1 MRILVLEIDED
12 VIKTLKALLKMGHKV
27 YICKSGSDCTTVLKM
42 KEFDLLMV
50 DVEIVNLAGL
60 ETVIALRTKE
70 RGTGKHL
77 PVVALGE
84 IPGSGRIPGMET
96 GFDHELRKP
105 VQIPNL
111 LELMD
116 KLSTRPPATIQ
127 EAPRQETPRQEAPK
141 PPPPKPPPPKVSEND
156 RPSDSNPPINEKAAL
171 ALCDGDEEFY
181 HEIAQVFVLDAITHL
196 EKLKNALKNKDVDLT
211 QRHAHAL
218 KGASGNVCAENFLF
232 FAMQIERAAK
242 NKDLSQTDPIFADL
256 HKEYLRIKEF
266 VAKVMPG

>member
-1 MRILVLEIDED
+1 MRILVLEVDDD
-12 VIKTLKALLKMGHKV
+12 VIKCLKALLKMGHKV

-42 KEFDLLMV
+42 KEFDFLMV
-50 DVEIVNLAGL
+50 DVEIVNLGGL
-60 ETVIALRTKE
+60 ETVIALRNRE

-84 IPGSGRIPGMET
+84 VPGSGRIPGMET

-105 VQIPNL
+105 VQIPQL
-111 LELMD
+111 LQLMD
-116 KLSTRPPATIQ
+116 RLVPSPSQ
-127 EAPRQETPRQEAPK
+127 EAPRQEIPK
-141 PPPPKPPPPKVSEND
+141 LRPPKVSEND

-171 ALCDGDEEFY
+171 ALCDGDEEFFR
-181 HEIAQVFVLDAITHL
+181 EIAQVFVLDAITHL
-196 EKLKNALKNKDVDLT
+196 EKLKNALKSKDVDLA

-218 KGASGNVCAENFLF
+218 KGASGNVCAENFRF

-256 HKEYLRIKEF
+256 HKEYFRIKEF
-266 VAKVMPG
+266 VAKVIS